1 MCITGKDEKH
11 GEEELTE
18 SDTLRR
24 AEAVRH
30 FNRFYTRHIGALH
43 EHLQKSAFSLT
54 EVRVLN
60 ELSRGRANTAA
71 ALARNLGLDTGYL
84 SRILTSFER
93 RNLLT
98 RRPSEFDARQSLLSL
113 TEQGRAEYEPLEKA
127 AVAEVRAVLTRL
139 PQASQQQLIGA
150 MKLIE
155 RLLDDRPQ
163 RGLVKLRA
171 PTTGE
176 ASWLVHRQAQLMA
189 AAHGWDA
196 RFEAL
201 LARTVAGF
209 AESHD
214 AQREACWIAEQD
226 GMTVGSA
233 LVAAR
238 SQDTAR
244 VRMFYMEPDMQRLG
258 IGAQLLEECV
268 RFAKNASYGV
278 LSLSLATVMEDA
290 RRLAARMGFHCAGS
304 KEAHRFGH
312 PLTIER
318 WELTLS

>member
-1 MCITGKDEKH
+1 M
-11 GEEELTE
+11 TE
-18 SDTLRR
+18 SDALAR

-54 EVRVLN
+54 EVRILN

-127 AVAEVRAVLTRL
+127 AVAEVRAVLARL
-139 PQASQQQLIGA
+139 PQGSQQQLIGA

-155 RLLDDRPQ
+155 RLLDDRPR

-171 PTTGE
+171 PKAGE
-176 ASWLVHRQAQLMA
+176 ASWLVHRQAQLA
-189 AAHGWDA
+189 AVAHG
-196 RFEAL
+196 
-201 LARTVAGF
+201 
-209 AESHD
+209 
-214 AQREACWIAEQD
+214 
-226 GMTVGSA
+226 
-233 LVAAR
+233 
-238 SQDTAR
+238 
-244 VRMFYMEPDMQRLG
+244 
-258 IGAQLLEECV
+258 
-268 RFAKNASYGV
+268 
-278 LSLSLATVMEDA
+278 
-290 RRLAARMGFHCAGS
+290 
-304 KEAHRFGH
+304 
-312 PLTIER
+312 
-318 WELTLS
+318 

>member
-1 MCITGKDEKH
+1 M
-11 GEEELTE
+11 TE
-18 SDTLRR
+18 SDALAR

-54 EVRVLN
+54 EVRILN

-127 AVAEVRAVLTRL
+127 AVAEVRAVLARL
-139 PQASQQQLIGA
+139 PQGSQQQLIGA

-155 RLLDDRPQ
+155 RLLDDRPR

-171 PTTGE
+171 PKAGE
-176 ASWLVHRQAQLMA
+176 ASWLVHRQAQLA
-189 AAHGWDA
+189 AVAHGWDA
-196 RFEAL
+196 RFEAM
-201 LARTVAGF
+201 LARTVAAF
-209 AESHD
+209 TQTHD
-214 AQREACWIAEQD
+214 TQREACWIAEQD

-233 LVAAR
+233 LIAAR
-238 SQDTAR
+238 SQEIAR
-244 VRMFYMEPDMQRLG
+244 VRMFYVEPDMRRLG
-258 IGAQLLEECV
+258 IGTQLLEECA
-268 RFAKNASYGV
+268 RFAKDARYGA
-278 LSLSLATVMEDA
+278 LSLSLATVMDDA

-304 KEAHRFGH
+304 KDAHRFGR
-312 PLTIER
+312 PLTVEQ

>member
-1 MCITGKDEKH
+1 M
-11 GEEELTE
+11 TE
-18 SDTLRR
+18 SDALRR

-54 EVRVLN
+54 EVRILN

-127 AVAEVRAVLTRL
+127 AVAEVRAVLARL
-139 PQASQQQLIGA
+139 PQGSQQQLIGA

-155 RLLDDRPQ
+155 RLLDDRPR

-171 PTTGE
+171 PKAGE
-176 ASWLVHRQAQLMA
+176 ASWLVHRQAQLAA

-201 LARTVAGF
+201 LARTVATF
-209 AESHD
+209 TQTHD

-233 LVAAR
+233 LIAAR
-238 SQDTAR
+238 SQEIAS
-244 VRMFYMEPDMQRLG
+244 VRMFYVEPDMRCLG

-268 RFAKNASYGV
+268 RFAKDASYGA
-278 LSLSLATVMEDA
+278 LSLSLATVMADA
-290 RRLAARMGFHCAGS
+290 RRLAARMGFHCATS
-304 KEAHRFGH
+304 KDAHRFGH
-312 PLTIER
+312 PLTVER